1 MYETFFDLTEKPFSI
16 QPDPDYLYLSGRH
29 KLAFAMM
36 LYSVESNAGFTV
48 ITGDIGSGKT
58 TLLRRLLGFLP
69 STTTVGLVSNTHQ
82 SVTDLLQW
90 VMLAFDQPY
99 EYSSKVA
106 LFDAFQ
112 RFLIDEYSKGRQT
125 LLIIDEA
132 QNLTASAMEE
142 LRLLSNINSDKNQL
156 LRMILLGQPEL
167 QELLSLPELKQFAQR
182 VAVDFRL
189 LPLEQEEVEEY
200 INHRLSVAGAKRQIF
215 TSGACAIIAKATKGV
230 PRSIN
235 VICDTA
241 MVYAMALEEGADIDE
256 KLINEVL
263 KDRREYGV
271 FPNDDENR
279 AGVKR
284 LVAKK

>member
-1 MYETFFDLTEKPFSI
+1 MYESYFELSEKPFSI

-29 KLAFAMM
+29 KLAFSMM
-36 LYSVESNAGFTV
+36 LYSVESSAGFTV

-58 TLLRRLLGFLP
+58 TLLRRLLSFLP
-69 STTTVGLVSNTHQ
+69 ENTTVGLVSNTHQ

-106 LFDAFQ
+106 MFDAFQ
-112 RFLIDEYSKGRQT
+112 QFLIDEYAKGRQT

-132 QNLTASAMEE
+132 QNLPASAMEE
-142 LRLLSNINSDKNQL
+142 LRLLSNINADKDQL

-167 QELLSLPELKQFAQR
+167 QDLLSLPELKQFAQR

-189 LPLEQEEVEEY
+189 LPLQEDEVEGY
-200 INHRLSVAGAKRQIF
+200 INHRLKVAGAKEQIF
-215 TSGACAIIAKATKGV
+215 TPAACAVIAKVTKGV

-241 MVYAMALEEGADIDE
+241 MVYAMAMENTKEINE
-256 KLINEVL
+256 KLIQEVV
-263 KDRREYGV
+263 KDRREYGAV
-271 FPNDDENR
+271 TSENDSPT
-279 AGVKR
+279 GVKR
-284 LVAKK
+284 LIAK